1 VLRGYAAGAK
11 PKINY
16 LRAAQGCLFSRVLAP
31 LAMQFAAAQKQ
42 TNTFIPSTT
51 IVTQPRNNKHCV
63 AFGDGVNVDI
73 KSRLATNVQFHNG
86 LSLSTCIRV
95 KYERRNIICQF
106 TAPNE

>member
-51 IVTQPRNNKHCV
+51 IVTQPRYNKHCV
-63 AFGDGVNVDI
+63 AFGDGVDVDVDI
-73 KSRLATNVQFHNG
+73 KKQMCNFAMA
-86 LSLSTCIRV
+86 SLSFYLHQSEI
-95 KYERRNIICQF
+95 
-106 TAPNE
+106 